1 MKVNRR
7 DFIKFSLLSLLFLLT
22 GGKFRYRRRAG
33 GMKDGFIR
41 PPGAIEEEDF
51 VYQCVRCSECIEVC
65 PTKCLVPVSLSEG
78 LVEWGTPKILPR
90 KAGCIRC
97 MACGMVCPSGAIQ
110 RVRKEEVKMGTA
122 KINRKRCLVWEY
134 DKDCLVCLE
143 FCPAGAVYVDFK
155 GRPVVSPSKCV
166 GCGICEENCPVEGE
180 SAIRVFVNGE
190 KRFELKRN
198 LKTEGGKNV

>member
-22 GGKFRYRRRAG
+22 GGRYRHRRRAG

-41 PPGAIEEEDF
+41 PPGAIVEDDF
-51 VYQCVRCSECIEVC
+51 VYQCVRCSECIKVC

-110 RVRKEEVKMGTA
+110 RVKEDEVKMGTA
-122 KINRKRCLVWEY
+122 KIIERNVLSGNTIKIVLSV
-134 DKDCLVCLE
+134 LSFVLLE
-143 FCPAGAVYVDFK
+143 QFML
-155 GRPVVSPSKCV
+155 
-166 GCGICEENCPVEGE
+166 I
-180 SAIRVFVNGE
+180 
-190 KRFELKRN
+190 LK
-198 LKTEGGKNV
+198 EDHM